1 MASALGMKLRRLREA
16 KGFTLQQVAD
26 AVGCTK
32 AYIWE
37 LEVKGGQ
44 RPSADRIYALSK
56 VLGVTVEDL
65 LEDQPGVVP
74 EASPEDIQFFRNYV
88 GMTEEDKQRYQQML
102 QLMFGMRKDDGEG
115 R

>member
-1 MASALGMKLRRLREA
+1 MVTALGMKLRRLREA

-44 RPSADRIYALSK
+44 RPSADRICALSK

-102 QLMFGMRKDDGEG
+102 QLMFGARKDDGEG